1 MITIPD
7 DMDVPRIRRDT
18 NNPDNVRWLVR
29 NLAVRNSQHLE
40 FKKIFSQLVKLQ
52 AKHRSVQPTVDDED
66 YDGQPDWEQEWED
79 FGETYGDKEYI

>member
-1 MITIPD
+1 
-7 DMDVPRIRRDT
+7 MDVPRIRRDT

-29 NLAVRNSQHLE
+29 NLAVRNSQHFE

-52 AKHRSVQPTVDDED
+52 AKHRSVRPIVDDED